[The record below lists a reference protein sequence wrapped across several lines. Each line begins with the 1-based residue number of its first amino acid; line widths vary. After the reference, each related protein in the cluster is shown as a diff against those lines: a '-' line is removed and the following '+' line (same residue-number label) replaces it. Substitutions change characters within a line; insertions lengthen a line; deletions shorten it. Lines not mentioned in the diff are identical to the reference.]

1 MTGNELVSSA
11 EIDVNKNVRSGDTV
25 STVRPVAVP
34 KRRRFLW
41 KVVGFSQ
48 CSKTCGGGT
57 QTPIIKC
64 VRESP
69 QRVFNPKRCAH
80 LKQPMLN
87 ESQMRCNNQPCP
99 AYWKLSEWTE
109 CRCGEFNE
117 EEYKSR
123 EVKCV
128 QELMSGIVIQVKH
141 GACIDDEPPTR
152 EKCGCNTK
160 PGRRQRPTIINR
172 AHNDMSI
179 GQGRGGKN
187 RQKTQEV
194 KKHGTWIATAW
205 SKECSSVCGMGVQ
218 YRSIFCERN
227 TSPNSERC
235 DLRMTPDT
243 TRECSSNEK
252 CAYGEWFMGPW
263 SKVSQCLVI
272 SFLSTLF
279 NPRTISVP
287 EIVSI

>member
-1 MTGNELVSSA
+1 MTTSEEDVSGNELASSG
-11 EIDVNKNVRSGDTV
+11 EVEVNKNIKSGDI

-48 CSKTCGGGT
+48 CSKSCGGGT
-57 QTPIIKC
+57 QSPIIKC

-69 QRVFNPKRCAH
+69 QRIFNPKRCAH
-80 LKQPMLN
+80 LKQPVLN

-99 AYWKLSEWTE
+99 AYWKLSEWTT

-152 EKCGCNTK
+152 EKCNCESK
-160 PGRRQRPTIINR
+160 PPTGKRQRPTIINR
-172 AHNDMSI
+172 AHNDM
-179 GQGRGGKN
+179 GGARGGKN
-187 RQKTQEV
+187 RQKVQEA
-194 KKHGTWIATAW
+194 KKHGSWITAPW

-235 DLRMTPDT
+235 DLRLTPDT

-252 CAYGEWFMGPW
+252 CSYGEWFMGPW
-263 SKVSQCLVI
+263 SKVGHILV
-272 SFLSTLF
+272 LF
-279 NPRTISVP
+279 VYI
-287 EIVSI
+287 

>member
-1 MTGNELVSSA
+1 MSQVHNPGIKYEYLIPVQPTSMTASEEENANELGASA
-11 EIDVNKNVRSGDTV
+11 EVDRRSSEITT
-25 STVRPVAVP
+25 SRPVAVP

-41 KVVGFSQ
+41 KIVGFSQ

-69 QRVFNPKRCAH
+69 QRIFNPKRCAH
-80 LKQPMLN
+80 LKQPVLN
-87 ESQMRCNNQPCP
+87 ESQMRCNNHPCP
-99 AYWKLSEWTE
+99 AYWKLSEWTD
-109 CRCGEFNE
+109 CRCGAYNE

-152 EKCGCNTK
+152 HKCECPVKGK
-160 PGRRQRPTIINR
+160 RQRPTIINR
-172 AHNDMSI
+172 AHNDGSAVS
-179 GQGRGGKN
+179 GGRNRKN
-187 RQKTQEV
+187 KVQEV
-194 KKHGTWIATAW
+194 RKHGTWIMTPW

-235 DLRMTPDT
+235 DLRQTPDT

-252 CAYGEWFMGPW
+252 CAYGEWFVGPW
-263 SKVSQCLVI
+263 SKVG
-272 SFLSTLF
+272 
-279 NPRTISVP
+279 
-287 EIVSI
+287 